1 MNNLF
6 KQYFNNWYL
15 PIIIATIGIILS
27 FLLLSIF
34 TKTSF
39 YISLWLMYFSF
50 FLYLVSIILGFI
62 KFFKKNYLKGSL
74 QTIISTVI
82 LIFSFGYFSFFLMF
96 YPNDYFADD
105 LEIPKKIKLEL
116 PSKLSY
122 EGEKTIKKDINFDLI
137 ESFQPG
143 LYEYNFVTK
152 KIDSGYVYLKAFEIT
167 KNTKLSEDE
176 LKNESKIFVYNDS
189 DSLKIFST
197 KNHFTIYEGDWGKPY
212 AAKFELWYKNNK
224 TGKEKK
230 ILEKNYKIE
239 GWQR

>member
-1 MNNLF
+1 
-6 KQYFNNWYL
+6 
-15 PIIIATIGIILS
+15 
-27 FLLLSIF
+27 
-34 TKTSF
+34 
-39 YISLWLMYFSF
+39 
-50 FLYLVSIILGFI
+50 
-62 KFFKKNYLKGSL
+62 
-74 QTIISTVI
+74 
-82 LIFSFGYFSFFLMF
+82 MF

-122 EGEKTIKKDINFDLI
+122 KGEKTIKKDINFDLI

-224 TGKEKK
+224 TGKEQK